1 MFPSALLLILITGIV
16 MAQSEAPPARTPGGE
31 KTVLPSP
38 KLITSEQ
45 FIEVLKFKGPADE
58 YEKHKLRTLAGEK
71 SPPARVTV
79 NVLFKVGST
88 ELADDFSV
96 LQMQEAGEALSSDL
110 LAGYRFE
117 IAGHSDNVGTVENN
131 LHLSQERAE
140 AVKQFL
146 IKFYGVTTGRLEARG
161 YGESEPVASNE
172 TEEGRAKNRRVVF
185 SRIDAPIG
193 LPK

>member
-1 MFPSALLLILITGIV
+1 MMLITGFV
-16 MAQSEAPPARTPGGE
+16 TAQPEAPKAQTPGAE
-31 KTVLPSP
+31 KAAP
-38 KLITSEQ
+38 KGPELITSEQ

-58 YEKHKLRTLAGEK
+58 YEKHKLRSLAGEK
-71 SPPARVTV
+71 TPPARVTV

-96 LQMQEAGEALSSDL
+96 RQMQEAGEALSSDL

-117 IAGHSDNVGTVENN
+117 IAGHTDNVGSVENN
-131 LHLSQERAE
+131 LRLSQERAE

-146 IKFYGVTTGRLEARG
+146 TKFYGITTERLDARG

-185 SRIDAPIG
+185 SRIDAPRG